1 MKTSTTHSKHSR
13 PKLARFGKVA
23 STAAFG
29 LLIGAFTV
37 GSVHAD
43 GNHGDHDRGRGH
55 AERHEYRGRDYDRGP
70 TIVYNEPDYYYAP
83 APDYYEE
90 PDPYAYYYQPA
101 PEYYPPQ
108 PSEGVHLFFGF

>member
-1 MKTSTTHSKHSR
+1 MGTSTTHNQHSLR
-13 PKLARFGKVA
+13 LARFSKIA
-23 STAAFG
+23 SAAAFG

-55 AERHEYRGRDYDRGP
+55 VERHEYRGRGYGRGP
-70 TIVYNEPDYYYAP
+70 TVVYNEPDYYYTP

-90 PDPYAYYYQPA
+90 PDPYAYDYQPT
-101 PEYYPPQ
+101 PEYDYPPQ
-108 PSEGVHLFFGF
+108 PSEGIHLFFGF